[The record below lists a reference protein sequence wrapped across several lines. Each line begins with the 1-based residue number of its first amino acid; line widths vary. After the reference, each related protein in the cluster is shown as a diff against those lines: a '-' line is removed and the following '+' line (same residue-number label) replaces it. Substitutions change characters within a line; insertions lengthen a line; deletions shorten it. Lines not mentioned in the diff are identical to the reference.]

1 MSWGRLDCP
10 SAARV
15 LALVAALGAARVGVG
30 HARDPESSALAAAF
44 VGAWTDRG
52 GEITAVVN
60 WPDEAASWLRQA
72 RAVTAGAPDAWLIAG
87 SLASLRRV
95 CDRLSTSTDW
105 DPARTVACAT
115 VGAGAIIAPADSLP
129 LGVPTVR
136 AGRTRP

>member
-15 LALVAALGAARVGVG
+15 LALVAAMGAARVGVG

-52 GEITAVVN
+52 GEITAVVS

-72 RAVTAGAPDAWLIAG
+72 RALTAGAPDGWLIAG
-87 SLASLRRV
+87 SLASLLRV
-95 CDRLSTSTDW
+95 CD
-105 DPARTVACAT
+105 
-115 VGAGAIIAPADSLP
+115 
-129 LGVPTVR
+129 PTVR